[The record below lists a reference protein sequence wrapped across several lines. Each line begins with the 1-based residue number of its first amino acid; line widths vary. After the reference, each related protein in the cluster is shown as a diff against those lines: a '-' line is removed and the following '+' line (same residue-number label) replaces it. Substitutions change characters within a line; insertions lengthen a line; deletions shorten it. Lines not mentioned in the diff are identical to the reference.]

1 MTNNYLLFRIAERL
15 LGVKLQGAIEIL
27 PWRRSRPVPLA
38 YSYIEG
44 VMEYRG
50 VIYPV
55 FHLAQILGLSR
66 TAPIG
71 FTAHA
76 PAGDELHK
84 GQSII
89 LLEEGG
95 KPFGITV
102 DSVVKMA
109 RLEDPKDPPAAIKG
123 IDMKLVK
130 GIQFDDDQEITLLH
144 FERLFHAG

>member
-1 MTNNYLLFRIAERL
+1 MMNNYLLFRIAERL

-50 VIYPV
+50 AIYPV
-55 FHLAQILGLSR
+55 FHLAQLLGLSR
-66 TAPIG
+66 TGPIG

-76 PAGDELHK
+76 PESDELRK

-95 KPFGITV
+95 RPFGITV
-102 DSVVKMA
+102 DTVVKMA
-109 RLEDPKDPPAAIKG
+109 RFEDPTGPPAESKG
-123 IDMKLVK
+123 IDMKMVK
-130 GIQFDDDQEITLLH
+130 GILFDDDQEIILLN
-144 FERLFHAG
+144 FERLFHAS

>member
-1 MTNNYLLFRIAERL
+1 MMNNYLLFRIAERL

-50 VIYPV
+50 TVYPV
-55 FHLAQILGLSR
+55 FHLAQILGVSR
-66 TAPIG
+66 TGPIG
-71 FTAHA
+71 FTAQA
-76 PAGDELHK
+76 PGADELRK

-109 RLEDPKDPPAAIKG
+109 RLEDPKDSPAEIKG

-130 GIQFDDDQEITLLH
+130 GIQFDEDQEITLLN
-144 FERLFHAG
+144 FERLFYAG

>member
-1 MTNNYLLFRIAERL
+1 MTNNYLLFRVADRL

-44 VMEYRG
+44 IMEYRG
-50 VIYPV
+50 TIYPV
-55 FHLAQILGLSR
+55 FHLAQVLGLTR
-66 TAPIG
+66 TGPIG
-71 FTAHA
+71 FTANA
-76 PAGDELHK
+76 PAGEEPPK

-95 KPFGITV
+95 RPFGITV

-109 RLEDPKDPPAAIKG
+109 HLEDPKELPAESKG
-123 IDMKLVK
+123 IDRKMVK
-130 GIQFDDDQEITLLH
+130 GIQFDDDQEITLLN

>member
-1 MTNNYLLFRIAERL
+1 MMNNYLLFRVAERL

-50 VIYPV
+50 TIYPV
-55 FHLAQILGLSR
+55 FHLAQVLGLSR
-66 TAPIG
+66 TGPIG

-76 PAGDELHK
+76 PGGDEQRK

-109 RLEDPKDPPAAIKG
+109 PLEDPKDPSAEIKG
-123 IDMKLVK
+123 IDRKLVK
-130 GIQFDDDQEITLLH
+130 GIQFIDDQEITLLN

>member
-1 MTNNYLLFRIAERL
+1 MMNSYLLFRIAERL

-55 FHLAQILGLSR
+55 FHLAQVLGLTR
-66 TAPIG
+66 TGPIG
-71 FTAHA
+71 FTAYT
-76 PAGDELHK
+76 PGGDELRK

-89 LLEEGG
+89 LLEESG

-109 RLEDPKDPPAAIKG
+109 RFEDPKDPPAGSKG
-123 IDMKLVK
+123 IDIKLVK
-130 GIQFDDDQEITLLH
+130 GIQFDDDQEITLLNL
-144 FERLFHAG
+144 ERLFHAG